1 MKNSWLLL
9 LFVCLFL
16 ATSCGKSIVEESEKD
31 DTEQPV
37 TPPDDGGDD
46 DDGGS
51 GGSDDGGSGGSDD
64 GGSGGGSD
72 DGGSGGE
79 SGGGSGDG
87 GSGEG
92 GSGGGSD
99 DGGSG
104 GIQTEDIVSVKQFI
118 EAQSLPLVKV
128 KGYIVGDCTTSFSHA
143 DFEPPFSQPQAILL
157 ADDPNERAK
166 ENIIAIRLP
175 SGSRFRTQLNL
186 VDHKELW
193 HKRVLIPGY
202 RDTYL
207 GMVGIKDIAGICKVL
222 DE

>member
-46 DDGGS
+46 DDGS
-51 GGSDDGGSGGSDD
+51 
-64 GGSGGGSD
+64 
-72 DGGSGGE
+72 
-79 SGGGSGDG
+79 
-87 GSGEG
+87 
-92 GSGGGSD
+92 GGSD

>member
-46 DDGGS
+46 DDGS
-51 GGSDDGGSGGSDD
+51 GGSDDGGS
-64 GGSGGGSD
+64 GGSD

-92 GSGGGSD
+92 GSGGSGEGGSGGGND

>member
-46 DDGGS
+46 DDGS

-64 GGSGGGSD
+64 GGSGGSGSGE
-72 DGGSGGE
+72 GGSGG
-79 SGGGSGDG
+79 GNDD
-87 GSGEG
+87 G

-118 EAQSLPLVKV
+118 EAQSLPLVNV
-128 KGYIVGDCTTSFSHA
+128 KGYIVGDCTISFSHA

-157 ADDPNERAK
+157 ADDPNEREK

>member
-46 DDGGS
+46 DDGS

-64 GGSGGGSD
+64 GGSGGSD
-72 DGGSGGE
+72 D
-79 SGGGSGDG
+79 GGGSGDG
-87 GSGEG
+87 GSGEGGTGGSDDG

-104 GIQTEDIVSVKQFI
+104 GIHQGDIISVKQFV
-118 EAQSLPLVKV
+118 SNDVNNV
-128 KGYIVGDCTTSFSHA
+128 YVHGYVVGDIMRAWSNAT
-143 DFEPPFSQPQAILL
+143 FEAPFQEEPVAVLL
-157 ADDPNERAK
+157 ADDPNERDK
-166 ENIIAIRLP
+166 EDVMYVK
-175 SGSRFRTQLNL
+175 LNKSKGERKDFSL
-186 VDHKELW
+186 VLHPENL
-193 HKRVLIPGY
+193 HR
-202 RDTYL
+202 
-207 GMVGIKDIAGICKVL
+207 MVKIFVSERGNSYGICGIDQISAIYYW

>member
-1 MKNSWLLL
+1 
-9 LFVCLFL
+9 
-16 ATSCGKSIVEESEKD
+16 
-31 DTEQPV
+31 
-37 TPPDDGGDD
+37 
-46 DDGGS
+46 
-51 GGSDDGGSGGSDD
+51 
-64 GGSGGGSD
+64 
-72 DGGSGGE
+72 
-79 SGGGSGDG
+79 
-87 GSGEG
+87 
-92 GSGGGSD
+92 
-99 DGGSG
+99 
-104 GIQTEDIVSVKQFI
+104 
-118 EAQSLPLVKV
+118 
-128 KGYIVGDCTTSFSHA
+128 
-143 DFEPPFSQPQAILL
+143 LL

>member
-46 DDGGS
+46 DDGS

-64 GGSGGGSD
+64 GGSGGSD
-72 DGGSGGE
+72 D
-79 SGGGSGDG
+79 GGGSGDG

-92 GSGGGSD
+92 GSGDGGSGGGSD

-104 GIQTEDIVSVKQFI
+104 GIHQGDIISVKQFV
-118 EAQSLPLVKV
+118 SNDVNNV
-128 KGYIVGDCTTSFSHA
+128 YVHGYVVGDIMRAWSNAT
-143 DFEPPFSQPQAILL
+143 FEAPFQEEPVAVLL
-157 ADDPNERAK
+157 ADNPNERDK
-166 ENIIAIRLP
+166 EDVMYVK
-175 SGSRFRTQLNL
+175 LNKSKGERKDFSL
-186 VDHKELW
+186 VLHPENL
-193 HKRVLIPGY
+193 HR
-202 RDTYL
+202 
-207 GMVGIKDIAGICKVL
+207 MVKIFVSERGIYYW